1 MKKFILA
8 ASLMIAASVSF
19 GQGQLAFA
27 NSATTLVTNRVD
39 GTTMSGSTTNLNNP
53 ESETQVG
60 LYIGTVGDPSSLA
73 LSGNTTNLFSNGRYS
88 GGTRT
93 FASIAPGTIILVQ
106 VRAWLATTLYPSYEA
121 AYAAG
126 LGGDVTVML
135 GQSAAFNVTLTGAP
149 TTPASIVTAG
159 LSPIGLTP
167 VPEPS
172 SIALGLLGL
181 GAVALF
187 RRRK

>member
-1 MKKFILA
+1 MKKLILA
-8 ASLMIAASVSF
+8 ALLMTAAVASYGQGILIFANGSTNNIFDSRTGLPSTGSAAAS
-19 GQGQLAFA
+19 
-27 NSATTLVTNRVD
+27 D
-39 GTTMSGSTTNLNNP
+39 D
-53 ESETQVG
+53 TQVG
-60 LYIGTVGDPSSLA
+60 LYIGNVGDAVGSLS
-73 LSGNTTNLFSNGRYS
+73 LITQTNCNNIGRFA

-93 FASIAPGTIILVQ
+93 LVGWNPGTVQ
-106 VRAWLATTLYPSYEA
+106 VQIRAWLASTVYQSYEA

-126 LGGDVTVML
+126 LGGDTTVAL
-135 GQSAAFNVTLTGAP
+135 GASNPFNIVLVGVGTPPNSTATTSGFQAFN
-149 TTPASIVTAG
+149 IN
-159 LSPIGLTP
+159 P

>member
-1 MKKFILA
+1 MKKLILSATLMFA
-8 ASLMIAASVSF
+8 AVAAF
-19 GQGQLAFA
+19 GQGTLIFA
-27 NSATTLVTNRVD
+27 NS
-39 GTTMSGSTTNLNNP
+39 STTGITNSMTGSGATGTAVDQND
-53 ESETQVG
+53 TQVG
-60 LYIGTVGDPSSLA
+60 LYIGNVGDSVGSLTMIA
-73 LSGNTTNLFSNGRYS
+73 QTNFAGPGQFR

-93 FASIAPGTIILVQ
+93 LAGWGAGTVQVQ
-106 VRAWLATTLYPSYEA
+106 VRAWLASTVYPSYEA

-126 LGGDVTVML
+126 LGGDGSVLL
-135 GQSAAFNVTLTGAP
+135 GASNPFSIALVLPPAAPN
-149 TTPASIVTAG
+149 STATSG
-159 LSPIGLTP
+159 LQRFDINP

>member
-1 MKKFILA
+1 MKKLILT
-8 ASLMIAASVSF
+8 ASLMIAASVAF

-27 NSATTLVTNRVD
+27 NSATTLVTNLVT
-39 GTTMSGSTTNLNNP
+39 GLTMPGSAAQDD
-53 ESETQVG
+53 TQVG
-60 LYIGTVGDPSSLA
+60 LYIGTVGDLGSLT
-73 LSGNTTNLFSNGRYS
+73 LSGNTTNVFTTGRYS

-93 FASIAPGTIILVQ
+93 FASIPGGTTILVQ
-106 VRAWLATTLYPSYEA
+106 VRAWLASVSYPSYEA

-126 LGGDVTVML
+126 LGGDGSVLL
-135 GQSAAFNVTLTGAP
+135 GQSVAFNVTLTASP
-149 TTPASIVTAG
+149 TTPVTLVSSG
-159 LSPIGLTP
+159 LNAIGLQP

>member
-1 MKKFILA
+1 MKKLIIT
-8 ASLMIAASVSF
+8 ASLMIAAAASY
-19 GQGQLAFA
+19 GQGQLIFA
-27 NSATTLVTNRVD
+27 NNA
-39 GTTMSGSTTNLNNP
+39 GTTITNIQTGIAAVGSAVQND
-53 ESETQVG
+53 TQVG
-60 LYIGTVGDPSSLA
+60 LYVGTVGDLNSLT
-73 LSGNTTNLFSNGRYS
+73 LVGNVTNCFSAGRFS

-93 FASIAPGTIILVQ
+93 LALTTGTVLLQ
-106 VRAWLATTLYPSYEA
+106 VRAWLASTVYPTYEA

-126 LGGDVTVML
+126 LGGDGSVFL
-135 GQSAAFNVTLTGAP
+135 GQSSAFSFTLTESP
-149 TTPASIVTAG
+149 TLPNSIAGNG
-159 LSPIGLTP
+159 LSPIVIVP